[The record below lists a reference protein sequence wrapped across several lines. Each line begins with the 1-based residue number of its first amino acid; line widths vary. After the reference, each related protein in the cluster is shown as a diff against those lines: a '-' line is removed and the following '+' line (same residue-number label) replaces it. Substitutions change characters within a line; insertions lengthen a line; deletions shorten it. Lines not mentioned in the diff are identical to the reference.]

1 LDRGFVSYNAQI
13 NVSKPYDKPELSA
26 IPTVEVGAGNL
37 GDNRMVIAA
46 HDRSKN
52 GLIVGFNENG
62 LPQIMYGWDDFY
74 LMPDPRTL
82 TYPEDGGTIATQE
95 WTEQNYLPLSGDATA
110 NVTTNSLTAGTV
122 KSGSPNTSGTIGPDA
137 EGVHYQGT
145 FISDGAVDIQNSA
158 ATATVMWRGVKIDGL
173 GTITVK

>member
-1 LDRGFVSYNAQI
+1 
-13 NVSKPYDKPELSA
+13 
-26 IPTVEVGAGNL
+26 
-37 GDNRMVIAA
+37 
-46 HDRSKN
+46 
-52 GLIVGFNENG
+52 
-62 LPQIMYGWDDFY
+62 
-74 LMPDPRTL
+74 MPDPRTL

-145 FISDGAVDIQNSA
+145 FITDGAVDIQNSA